1 MAIVRWDPWSDM
13 ARLRRELDKVFGERE
28 GAWMPAADVTRDED
42 GITMK
47 VDLPGMT
54 ADDVKVELRDS
65 QLVVTGERKQETE
78 EKHEGMVSRER
89 VFGSF
94 MRSIALPAG
103 VGADDVKARFANGE
117 LTVEVSLPAEAEGK
131 QIEVH
136 TPEAAAV

>member
-13 ARLRRELDKVFGERE
+13 ARLRRKFDPFFGGRE
-28 GAWMPAADVTRDED
+28 GAWMPAADITRDVD

-54 ADDVKVELRDS
+54 ANDVKVELRDNHV
-65 QLVVTGERKQETE
+65 VVTGERNQETE
-78 EKHEGMVSRER
+78 EKQEDMVTRER

-94 MRSIALPAG
+94 MRSVALPAG
-103 VGADDVKARFANGE
+103 VGADDVKASFADGE
-117 LTVEVSLPAEAEGK
+117 LTVEVSLPAQAEAT

>member
-1 MAIVRWDPWSDM
+1 MAIVRWDPWSDV
-13 ARLRRELDKVFGERE
+13 ARLRREFDSFFGERE
-28 GAWMPAADVTRDED
+28 SAWMPAADITRDAD

-47 VDLPGMT
+47 LDLPGMT
-54 ADDVKVELRDS
+54 ADDVRVELRDS

-103 VGADDVKARFANGE
+103 
-117 LTVEVSLPAEAEGK
+117 
-131 QIEVH
+131 
-136 TPEAAAV
+136 